1 MQQVR
6 IVQNKQER
14 EKAFAIRIAVF
25 VDEQGVPLQ
34 DELDSHEDEAEHVL
48 AYDDSNSPVGT
59 GRWRVV
65 DGAAKLERICLLPAY
80 RKSGLGRL
88 LVGAMEASARAKHL
102 PKALLHGQVQA
113 APFYEKLGY
122 RRISQPFEEDGIMH
136 IVMTKEL

>member
-6 IVQNKQER
+6 IVQDKQER

-25 VDEQGVPLQ
+25 VNEQGVPLQ

-48 AYDDSNSPVGT
+48 AYDDNDTPVGA

-88 LVGAMEASARAKHL
+88 LVGAMEASARAQSL

-122 RRISQPFEEDGIMH
+122 QRVSEPFNEDGILH
-136 IVMTKEL
+136 VIMTKEL

>member
-1 MQQVR
+1 MQQVK
-6 IVQNKQER
+6 IVQSKQER
-14 EKAFAIRIAVF
+14 ETAFHIRIAVF
-25 VDEQGVPLQ
+25 VDEQGVLLK

-48 AYDDSNSPVGT
+48 AYENDSPVGT

-65 DGAAKLERICLLPAY
+65 DGAAKLERICLLRAY

-88 LVGAMEASARAKHL
+88 LVGAMEASARAQSL

-122 RRISQPFEEDGIMH
+122 QRISQPFEEDGIMH
-136 IVMTKEL
+136 VIMTKEL